1 MDYILF
7 GGFALEVTA
16 LRNGATTYQ
25 WLDMAN
31 CRIHPDRDQI
41 GYAKNW
47 SSYKADVTWKPMVTK
62 PGQSGIYMF
71 KNPKTRGD
79 YPTPRYISAM
89 TSLDTMSEISAYH
102 NNNAKNGFTPN
113 VVINFN
119 NGEPDE
125 DTKKEMEKQLK
136 EKFTGVN
143 GSKFILSFNDDPE
156 HKTTIEKLDGDNLD
170 EKFETLQKFLQ
181 NQIVVAHQLTSGQ
194 LIGIKPENQGFSKSE
209 YEESMEIFEN
219 NVVAGYRKEIEYG
232 LTELLGIE
240 IILKDYN
247 HVIEEEDNDDTFN
260 FNKNI
265 KG

>member
-31 CRIHPDRDQI
+31 CRIHPDRAQI

-47 SSYKADVTWKPMVTK
+47 SSYKADITWKPMVTK

-170 EKFETLQKFLQ
+170 EKFKDLQVFLQ
-181 NQIVVAHQLTSGQ
+181 NQIIVSHQLTSGA
-194 LIGIKPENQGFSKSE
+194 LIGVRQENTGFSAIE
-209 YEESMEIFEN
+209 YEEAMEIFEL
-219 NVVAGYRKEIEYG
+219 NVISGYRKELEYG
-232 LTELLGIE
+232 LTELFGTE
-240 IILKDYN
+240 IILKDS
-247 HVIEEEDNDDTFN
+247 VEPAIEEEEINE
-260 FNKNI
+260 
-265 KG
+265 